1 MRRDYKLATGGPRR
15 HHQQDVR
22 QPLNPPPDPSTPG
35 PLEDTDNDGFTLISR
50 RRRPR
55 RSVMTG
61 SKSGTSLRS
70 VAQKVKIF
78 VSRIEP
84 DLLPSP
90 LKDYVKNI
98 IDDDCDVEKRNTRY
112 PSYSSFVVKCDFSYS
127 RPRQE

>member
-1 MRRDYKLATGGPRR
+1 
-15 HHQQDVR
+15 
-22 QPLNPPPDPSTPG
+22 
-35 PLEDTDNDGFTLISR
+35 
-50 RRRPR
+50 
-55 RSVMTG
+55 MTG